1 MLRKVPIVLAADKTA
16 PPPTGAPGS
25 RQERSGQERA
35 RPALNFSKLGK
46 PLKPTP
52 HPLPRLRAASLDFIL
67 RLCLYARMIYVVFKM
82 R

>member
-1 MLRKVPIVLAADKTA
+1 MLRNVPIVLAAGKTA
-16 PPPTGAPGS
+16 PPPAGAPGS
-25 RQERSGQERA
+25 RQERA
-35 RPALNFSKLGK
+35 RQAVNFPKLAK

-52 HPLPRLRAASLDFIL
+52 RPLPRLTAASLDLVL